1 MKKFLFVLIAFI
13 CETFSVKAGEYKLNI
28 KEEKETLEPVILKRK
43 VVAKNNFELMEPVK
57 LVNPL
62 HKNLGLEAG
71 GPKYTKL
78 NNKNI
83 EEVKPLIPSVEKK
96 EDVKVVEV
104 VDIVEKPTETQVNI
118 IEKKEENVSDVKSF
132 EDKKEVVEV
141 SQTDKNIDEAKKL
154 LAVAEQLANSVI
166 EDTFEDVPAK
176 TTNNEVVKKDVEAD
190 KKPKF
195 VLNFAKNSENVKKSD
210 EKKLLGVVPMVIANP
225 DITMKIISY
234 YSTSGSRNLAFS
246 RLLNARK
253 ILLEKDVP
261 TSQIMIMVLEDEEKN
276 NTKEDTIEVFLIS
289 AV

>member
-1 MKKFLFVLIAFI
+1 MKKFLFILIAFI

-166 EDTFEDVPAK
+166 EDKFEDVPAK
-176 TTNNEVVKKDVEAD
+176 TTNNEVVKKDVDAD

>member
-1 MKKFLFVLIAFI
+1 MKKILFILIAFI

>member
-1 MKKFLFVLIAFI
+1 MKKFLFILIAFI